1 MYPDIPDSQEEGG
14 VRHQP
19 EGEAQALKQEKV
31 QPGGANI
38 VEGPGE
44 IHNYATKYA
53 TALGIVHIVCGV
65 VNMLVVYLVSLLA
78 GTPHVASGIL
88 PSVLFFAS
96 GSVAI
101 QGACQRSRCLVSVGQ
116 TLSILSAIVAALLLA
131 ASSVAMAVLTGG
143 RSDLVITILTS
154 LVMVTMLI
162 VATISAILPCLIE
175 APQGNATKVQDDT
188 TPASG
193 SALRKN
199 NAILGMSVVH
209 LICGLLFVLTDMV
222 STRHVG
228 NGFDSIDGSILV
240 NGFTFPPG
248 ALTSVG
254 IFLVASSVL
263 SLANLKRRSKL
274 LFVSAVVPTVY
285 AAVSA
290 GIVLFVSFVSIPEH
304 RYGYDYDNTSVGLPI
319 GLAIFGALAI
329 TSTTTASAILSSQ
342 FLGTNSNDKILV

>member
-19 EGEAQALKQEKV
+19 EGEAQALKQEKMH
-31 QPGGANI
+31 PGGANI
-38 VEGPGE
+38 VEGPGQ

-143 RSDLVITILTS
+143 FPVGWMMILPILT
-154 LVMVTMLI
+154 
-162 VATISAILPCLIE
+162 
-175 APQGNATKVQDDT
+175 
-188 TPASG
+188 
-193 SALRKN
+193 
-199 NAILGMSVVH
+199 
-209 LICGLLFVLTDMV
+209 
-222 STRHVG
+222 
-228 NGFDSIDGSILV
+228 
-240 NGFTFPPG
+240 
-248 ALTSVG
+248 
-254 IFLVASSVL
+254 
-263 SLANLKRRSKL
+263 
-274 LFVSAVVPTVY
+274 
-285 AAVSA
+285 
-290 GIVLFVSFVSIPEH
+290 
-304 RYGYDYDNTSVGLPI
+304 
-319 GLAIFGALAI
+319 
-329 TSTTTASAILSSQ
+329 
-342 FLGTNSNDKILV
+342 